1 MLKKRSV
8 GELYSAEYSVAVIN
22 AAKSY
27 WRTQNSFSCIGFP
40 KDRNMLLY
48 LDGCKAEYTMK
59 DGSKLYAE
67 AGDIIYTPINC
78 EYSVVFSGFE
88 DKNSN
93 TIGVNFYLY
102 DENSQP
108 FVLTDRIRIFSV
120 RDANYKVLFAKM
132 DNYSEAAVPCPA
144 KMKAAMYDI
153 LGNLSTHYRNK
164 KIREKKYSIISK
176 GIAYLESDT
185 EQELSISEIARMCNV
200 SEVYFRKL
208 FKQYSG
214 VSPVEY
220 KINIKIERA
229 KQYLQFEDLSIKE
242 IADRL
247 DFTDTTYFVK
257 QFKKNCGMTPLQYKK
272 HIKM

>member
-1 MLKKRSV
+1 MLKKRSI
-8 GELYSAEYSVAVIN
+8 GELYSADYSVTVIN

-27 WRTQNSFSCIGFP
+27 WRTQNSFSCIGLP

-48 LDGCKAEYTMK
+48 LDGCRAEYTMK

-67 AGDIIYTPINC
+67 AGDIVYTPINC
-78 EYSVVFSGFE
+78 EYSVCFLDFA
-88 DKNSN
+88 DQNSN
-93 TIGVNFYLY
+93 TVGVNFYLY
-102 DENSQP
+102 DKNSNP
-108 FVLTDRIRIFSV
+108 FVLTDRIRIFSTK
-120 RDANYKVLFAKM
+120 DTNYKVLFSKI
-132 DNYSEAAVPCPA
+132 DSYSEAAVPCYA

-153 LGNLSTHYRNK
+153 LGNLSAHYRNK

-176 GIAYLESDT
+176 GIDYLESDT
-185 EQELSISEIARMCNV
+185 EQELSISEIAAMCNV

-229 KQYLQFEDLSIKE
+229 KQYLQFEELSIKE

-247 DFTDTTYFVK
+247 SFTDTTYFVK

-272 HIKM
+272 HSNM